1 MNVARDQPH
10 MYDDKDRGEE
20 NSKEGN
26 LTRRG
31 WRVRADGEAHRAGAT
46 TSHHHEACSCKLEQ
60 EEAQISQALE
70 EPLQV
75 HSYDTMT

>member
-1 MNVARDQPH
+1 M
-10 MYDDKDRGEE
+10 
-20 NSKEGN
+20 
-26 LTRRG
+26 
-31 WRVRADGEAHRAGAT
+31 RADGEAYHAGAT

-60 EEAQISQALE
+60 EEAQTSQALE